1 MYGWDEAQPERNL
14 AIAETATD
22 PKVKLQAR
30 DIANDCYKFIVEM
43 STNAGIV
50 SDALKFVNQ
59 SKQKINTM
67 RRQTEEIEPET
78 EEAEEDATPG
88 GVY

>member
-1 MYGWDEAQPERNL
+1 MKRNL
-14 AIAETATD
+14 KQTLKIAETATD

-59 SKQKINTM
+59 SKQKINDM
-67 RRQTEEIEPET
+67 RPIEGET
-78 EEAEEDATPG
+78 TKAEATTKN